1 MSAWRT
7 DGPTGAPHARPRRAV
22 ALVDG
27 EHYPQVTRAALRE
40 LAEGGTRTVAALVL
54 GGTEKVARHGAHV
67 DVGVPAT
74 WAPRVGASGGGV
86 AEVAAPALD
95 GLLREHRPDAVVDLS
110 DEPVLDQRQRLR
122 LASRVLLAGVAYEGA
137 DFRLWPPPRP
147 RVAARPTVAVIG
159 TGKRTGKT
167 AVAAEL
173 ARALGRAGV
182 TPVIVAMGRG
192 GPPRPVVVPA
202 GARLDARALLAV
214 ADAGGHAASDFY
226 EDAVTTGAA
235 TVGARRCGGGLAG
248 GVGYSNV
255 DRAVRLA
262 DGLPGDVT
270 LLEGSGA
277 AVPPVHADATALVVP
292 GDCDPSLLCD
302 QLGPYRVLLAD
313 EVVVTMG
320 ELPRSSPQ
328 QVASVVGAIRSIA
341 RNTPVVRTTF
351 RPHPLGPV
359 SGARVFFA
367 TTAPAA
373 ASRSLAAFLE
383 QRHGCQVVA
392 WSNDLADRP
401 ALSSALE
408 AAGAF
413 DVLLVELKA
422 AAVDVAVRTAA
433 ALGVRV
439 VFCDNRPVTTDG
451 EDDRGTEVEGDTGL
465 RAVADR
471 LYRRARE
478 RFSGRASAGVDR
490 RE

>member
-1 MSAWRT
+1 MTASRSDDPA
-7 DGPTGAPHARPRRAV
+7 GVPHPRPRRAV

-27 EHYPQVTRAALRE
+27 EHYPQVTRDALAE
-40 LAEGGTRTVAALVL
+40 LAEAGTRTVAALFL
-54 GGTEKVARHGAHV
+54 GGTEKVARHGARV

-74 WAPRVGASGGGV
+74 WAPPAAPGGV
-86 AEVAAPALD
+86 VEAAAGVLE
-95 GLLREHRPDAVVDLS
+95 GLLDEHRPDVVVDLS
-110 DEPVLDQRQRLR
+110 DEPVLDQRERLR
-122 LASRVLLAGVAYEGA
+122 LAGRVLLAGVAYEGA

-147 RVAARPTVAVIG
+147 RVAARPTIAVIG

-173 ARALGRAGV
+173 ARALARAGV

-202 GARLDARALLAV
+202 GARLEAQDLLAV

-226 EDAVTTGAA
+226 EDAITTGAA

-248 GVGYSNV
+248 AVVYSNV
-255 DRAVRLA
+255 DHAVRLA

-292 GDCDPSLLCD
+292 GDCDPSVLCD

-359 SGARVFFA
+359 AGARVFLA

-373 ASRSLAAFLE
+373 ASGSLAAFLE
-383 QRHGCQVVA
+383 QRHGCRVVA

-401 ALSSALE
+401 ALSRALE

-433 ALGVRV
+433 SMGVPV
-439 VFCDNRPVTTDG
+439 VFCDNRPVTTAG
-451 EDDRGTEVEGDTGL
+451 EDDERGTDVEGDPGMG
-465 RAVADR
+465 AVADR
-471 LYRRARE
+471 LYRRAHE
-478 RFSGRASAGVDR
+478 RFPGPGPAGPDR
-490 RE
+490 RG